1 MSQTRVTAPAGDPA
15 ATPPPAE
22 TAATVLTGRNGRT
35 HSPRYM
41 WGILA
46 IGIGAQA
53 AFSAAF
59 QGIPTAGAQLESAYH
74 YTDSQLGLVL
84 AAITCGIFVT
94 DVFWGIA
101 SDRYGERGVLILGL
115 SGTTLALAVAAIW
128 FTPADGHTVAPAGLA
143 VVLFLA
149 GALGGCVNGASGR
162 AIMGWFPVSRRGFAI
177 SLRVAAVPA
186 GGAIGAGVLPWLA
199 GAGGFRW
206 VFGFLT
212 AGCLAATLA
221 VLLWLDEPPLARSKE
236 AKATGTATVSPLRR
250 LDIWRMASTAFLL
263 DLPQF
268 TVLTFGSV
276 FLHEVKHIPLSTI
289 AALLVLTQV
298 CGGISRVWG
307 GRWTDRRGGRGRR
320 TIVTVY
326 SVFITA
332 GFLGVAIFESAPSWL
347 VAGLL
352 VVSGMLAFGWH
363 GVHYAEIA
371 TMAGAE
377 RSGAA
382 LGLENTM
389 VFGGAFVTPLLIPW
403 LLDLSSWS
411 TVMVLVGAVPA
422 LLSALIMPREARRKA
437 RS

>member
-1 MSQTRVTAPAGDPA
+1 MTETRVSAAPGALAPASPTATDPA
-15 ATPPPAE
+15 P
-22 TAATVLTGRNGRT
+22 VLTGRNGKT

-59 QGIPTAGAQLESAYH
+59 QGIPTTGAQLQSAYR

-84 AAITCGIFVT
+84 AAVTFGIFVT

-101 SDRYGERGVLILGL
+101 ADRYGERRVLLIGL
-115 SGTTLALAVAAIW
+115 TGTTVCLGVAAA
-128 FTPADGHTVAPAGLA
+128 FLTPQGGHRVSPWALSA
-143 VVLFLA
+143 VVLLA

-162 AIMGWFPVSRRGFAI
+162 AIMGWFPVSKRGFAI

-199 GAGGFRW
+199 DSGGFRW
-206 VFGFLT
+206 VFGFLAA
-212 AGCLAATLA
+212 AGGAATIA
-221 VLLWLDEPPLARSKE
+221 AALWLDEPPLARSHD
-236 AKATGTATVSPLRR
+236 ASGPTTVSPLRR
-250 LDIWRMASTAFLL
+250 FDIWRMASTAFLL

-276 FLHEVKHIPLSTI
+276 FLHDVKHIPLSRI
-289 AALLVLTQV
+289 AALLVVTQIM
-298 CGGISRVWG
+298 GGLSRVVG
-307 GRWTDRRGGRGRR
+307 GRWTDRRGGRNRR

-326 SVFITA
+326 SGIITL
-332 GFLGVAIFESAPSWL
+332 GFLGIAAFESAPSWI
-347 VAGLL
+347 VAALM
-352 VVSGMLAFGWH
+352 VVSGTLSFGWH

-389 VFGGAFVTPLLIPW
+389 VFGGAFITPLIIPW
-403 LLDLSSWS
+403 LLNLSSWS
-411 TVMVLVGAVPA
+411 TVMVVTGAVPA
-422 LLSALIMPREARRKA
+422 FLSMVIMPREPRREPV
-437 RS
+437 R